1 MKVTLKVDAE
11 LVPIIT
17 RAIKEYTERSLAD
30 MVVTTPPAISKPAA
44 AVVSKPAKR
53 RGRPIGSK
61 TRKQKVATVVLAA
74 PAQAVLA
81 APSAAQAA

>member
-17 RAIKEYTERSLAD
+17 RAIKEYIERSLAD

-44 AVVSKPAKR
+44 AVVSKPVRR
-53 RGRPIGSK
+53 RGRPVGSK
-61 TRKQKVATVVLAA
+61 TRKHKVSTVILTA
-74 PAQAVLA
+74 PAQAVVA